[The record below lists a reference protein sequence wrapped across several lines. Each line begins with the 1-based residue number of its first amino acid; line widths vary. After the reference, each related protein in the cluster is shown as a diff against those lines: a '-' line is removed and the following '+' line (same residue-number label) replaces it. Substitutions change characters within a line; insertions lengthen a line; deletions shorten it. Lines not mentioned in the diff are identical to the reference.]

1 MVPLPFLSSFV
12 LAWRVCV
19 VFLCS
24 TNSVMNKGKCCV
36 VSVVFTQNC
45 VVPIALKKTLVPKTM
60 ASSTPICWQT
70 RNCFLKNQNRTCCC
84 SNAQTWSLLVSHLFW
99 GAIGSQICK
108 DHQPCRGVS
117 GAAFSRD
124 GCPRDR
130 KSRSFGAEISWLI
143 VKIYL
148 LRCIYNIVTQF

>member
-1 MVPLPFLSSFV
+1 MPIVVPLPFLSSFV

-60 ASSTPICWQT
+60 ASSAPICWQT
-70 RNCFLKNQNRTCCC
+70 RNCFHKTKTELAVVRMHIHGLC
-84 SNAQTWSLLVSHLFW
+84 W
-99 GAIGSQICK
+99 
-108 DHQPCRGVS
+108 
-117 GAAFSRD
+117 
-124 GCPRDR
+124 CPP
-130 KSRSFGAEISWLI
+130 
-143 VKIYL
+143 V
-148 LRCIYNIVTQF
+148 